1 MRRTKNILLTATLS
15 ILIVYL
21 GVGIPL
27 VQYRCTDCAER
38 GGVSPLISIAEAA
51 AATCDCGCDAPR
63 TKAETCGCC
72 CSTTTNDDDEHQG
85 RCSTVRIEKIS
96 LPTLTDR
103 PDSRPLP
110 GQPVLGMGSE
120 RPVAQSLDPGDG
132 APSLAHC
139 RAPSR
144 RPPRSTIHLLCTLL
158 I

>member
-38 GGVSPLISIAEAA
+38 SGVSRLAGLITPT
-51 AATCDCGCDAPR
+51 AATCDCGCDAPQ
-63 TKAETCGCC
+63 TKARTCGCC
-72 CSTTTNDDDEHQG
+72 CSATTNGDDEHQG

-103 PDSRPLP
+103 LDSRPLP
-110 GQPVLGMGSE
+110 GQPVFGMGGE

-139 RAPSR
+139 RAPSG
-144 RPPRSTIHLLCTLL
+144 RPPRSYIHLLCTLL